1 MMVRCRALTGDRCG
15 EGAVWDDADRA
26 LYWCDI
32 NRFLVHR
39 FDEESASVK
48 SWVFDEPVVAVA
60 LTQTPGQLL
69 LAQASRLTQWW
80 PASDMRR
87 DVGFHLDDYPI
98 ARLNDGRAD
107 RQGNFWVGSMQNNVK
122 SDGDLDHAVE
132 GHWTLPGHG
141 KLFRITRGG
150 AHAVYR
156 TEVGISNTVCW
167 SPDGRTFYFGD
178 SLKNEISS
186 FDFDPAISSVG
197 EGRPFFAGFHRGG
210 PDGSAVDSQG
220 YLWNCRFGG
229 GCIVRVAP
237 DGRLDRIV
245 ELPCTDVTTCTFGGS
260 DLRTLYVTSASMR
273 QHSGERLAGSLFSF
287 KCEAPGLP
295 ENRAAI

>member
-1 MMVRCRALTGDRCG
+1 MVRCRALTGDRCG

-98 ARLNDGRAD
+98 ARLNDGRPD

-156 TEVGISNTVCW
+156 TEVGISNTVLLEPRW
-167 SPDGRTFYFGD
+167 PHLLLRRQPEERDQFVRLRSRDQLGRRRAA
-178 SLKNEISS
+178 LLCRISS
-186 FDFDPAISSVG
+186 K
-197 EGRPFFAGFHRGG
+197 RP
-210 PDGSAVDSQG
+210 
-220 YLWNCRFGG
+220 
-229 GCIVRVAP
+229 
-237 DGRLDRIV
+237 GRLR
-245 ELPCTDVTTCTFGGS
+245 
-260 DLRTLYVTSASMR
+260 R
-273 QHSGERLAGSLFSF
+273 RLAGVSLELSF
-287 KCEAPGLP
+287 WRWLYRARRPGRKARP
-295 ENRAAI
+295 DC